1 MKITISLAWD
11 KILRTITH
19 YGTIALIILL
29 VWGCAAVPKL
39 KEGSEGSYLR
49 LPFVRVLLQNT
60 SGEIVVSGKGS
71 FSVECLKGRKSY
83 VYYSSQPVEFRRSG
97 DGLVVKMGNNQ
108 LGDTYDEVLL
118 TPRSGHNFLKAFG
131 QRYRGMLRVLPYGN
145 NLRLINIVHVDDYL
159 KGVVPLEIGFIGE
172 PELEAIKA
180 QAVAARTY
188 SISHLEQYPKEPYD
202 LKSDVS
208 DQVYKGVDVENDLVS
223 KAVEATRGS
232 VMKFHDELINA
243 YYHSTCGGST
253 DDIDEVWDRKAE
265 PYLRAVSDSGF
276 CGWSKYSQ
284 WNESYSVKQIA
295 LRLGEYLS
303 AERGREIR
311 IERVDDI
318 EITGLTAGGR
328 VAEMVVTTDRGT
340 FNFGKDKVR
349 WVFTRSSNPEMIL
362 QSAWFRL
369 QKNVDAQ
376 GRLTRVDFVGRGYG
390 HGVGMCQTGAIGMS
404 RAGRDYESIL
414 KYYYLHIEL
423 VRLY

>member
-1 MKITISLAWD
+1 MKLNLSSSWD
-11 KILRTITH
+11 KIIRAGAH
-19 YGTIALIILL
+19 YGTIMLIILL

-49 LPFVRVLLQNT
+49 LPFVRVLLQST
-60 SGEIVVSGKGS
+60 SNEIVVSGKGS
-71 FSVECLKGRKSY
+71 FSIECLKGKKSY
-83 VYYSSQPVEFRRSG
+83 VYYSSQPVEFTLSD
-97 DGLVVKMGNNQ
+97 DGIVLQMGKFP
-108 LGDTYDEVLL
+108 LGEVYDEILL
-118 TPRSGHNFLKAFG
+118 MPRSGHNFLSAFN
-131 QRYRGMLRVLPYGN
+131 QRYRGMLRILPYGN
-145 NLRLINIVHVDDYL
+145 KLRLINIVHVDDYL

-208 DQVYKGVDVENDLVS
+208 DQLYQGVDAENDLVN
-223 KAVEATRGS
+223 KAVDATRGVVIKS
-232 VMKFHDELINA
+232 HDKLINA

-253 DDIDEVWDRKAE
+253 DDIDEVWDRRE
-265 PYLRAVSDSGF
+265 ESYLRAVPDSGF
-276 CGWSKYSQ
+276 CNWSKYTT
-284 WNESYSVKQIA
+284 WTESFDVKQLI
-295 LRLGEYLS
+295 LRLEEYLS

-311 IERVDDI
+311 ITRIDDI
-318 EITGLTAGGR
+318 EITGFTAGGR
-328 VAEMVVTTDRGT
+328 VAEMIVSTDRGPI
-340 FNFGKDKVR
+340 NLGKDKVR

-369 QKNVDAQ
+369 EKQTDSAGNIV
-376 GRLTRVDFVGRGYG
+376 RVNFVGRGYG

-414 KYYYLHIEL
+414 KHYYLHVDL

>member
-1 MKITISLAWD
+1 MNISLTSSWD
-11 KILRTITH
+11 RIIRTTAH
-19 YGTIALIILL
+19 YGTIALIIFL

-39 KEGSEGSYLR
+39 KEGSEGTYLR

-60 SGEIVVSGKGS
+60 SSEIVVSGKGS
-71 FSVECLKGRKSY
+71 FSVECLKGKKSY
-83 VYYSSQPVEFRRSG
+83 VYYSSQPVTFSRSG
-97 DGLVVKMGNNQ
+97 DGLVIKMGHNP
-108 LGDTYDEVLL
+108 LGDRFDEVLL
-118 TPRSGHNFLKAFG
+118 TPRSGHNFLTAFN
-131 QRYRGMLRVLPYGN
+131 QRYRGMLRILPNGN

-159 KGVVPLEIGFIGE
+159 KGVVPLEIGFTSE
-172 PELEAIKA
+172 PEREAIKA

-188 SISHLEQYPKEPYD
+188 AISHLEQYPKEPYD

-208 DQVYKGVDVENDLVS
+208 DQVYRGVDVEKDLVNE
-223 KAVEATRGS
+223 AVDATRGM
-232 VMKFHDELINA
+232 VMKFHDQLINA

-265 PYLRAVSDSGF
+265 PYLRAVSDSGY
-276 CGWSKYSQ
+276 CDWSKYAR
-284 WNESYSVKQIA
+284 WTESYSVKQLA
-295 LRLGEYLS
+295 LRLEEYLS
-303 AERGREIR
+303 AERGRVIR
-311 IERVDDI
+311 IDRIDDI

-328 VAEMVVTTDRGT
+328 VAEMTVTTDKGT

-369 QKNVDAQ
+369 QKQFDSQN
-376 GRLTRVDFVGRGYG
+376 RLTRVDFVGRGYG

-404 RAGRDYESIL
+404 RAGWKFENIL
-414 KYYYLHIEL
+414 KYYYSHIDL